1 MSSRSGHDS
10 PALARLLRAV
20 LRRQRIAE
28 ATALLARI
36 ALPTG
41 LVIAALAVLAAR
53 RLGSPLELAWL
64 AALPV
69 PAVLG
74 WALLRPRSARLA
86 ARRTDACYSL
96 ADRLGNALEL
106 GAAPPPSDP
115 QGAAIV
121 GLIVAEAEELA
132 AGLDPRPVVSLRPPA
147 LRWYDLAAF
156 LLLALA
162 LLLPPPT
169 PHSGDPD
176 IAEGEAPTES
186 VERRPPPAE
195 RHLLEPLRQDLKKL
209 AQRDDAASELAAS
222 MLQVLDAFARGE
234 LEREAAFAQLEALD
248 AELIAAEAALE
259 ASLDEDPGIL
269 AEGIRELSLA
279 LEAEPITENAGE
291 HFARGEG
298 DEGSEALE
306 KAGAEA
312 EAGAAESEALD
323 RALKSAEKALAKA
336 AANARDSASELAE
349 AERRLRRQQKDKE
362 QRPSDEPEEEERRL
376 KKQKERVEELRRQH
390 EREKAAQRSLE
401 QLRRDAQEARSRS
414 QQGKDGQSGQQG
426 QQGQGAQQGGGKRSE
441 GQKRALERLSRGAA
455 GASKKSQGSRR
466 LGQARDNLE
475 DAKNFIRRSGK
486 KGSQGDK
493 RKEQMERFAKAAKGQ
508 GKDGDKGK
516 GKGKGPTLLIEGDVG
531 DGEPDMLIEGE
542 GQEGQGQG
550 EGQGQEGDGQGQGE
564 GEGQGQQ
571 GANSDGIG
579 DGTQDPSGGDPSG
592 LKARA
597 RNVKV
602 NPKHGRG
609 ATRAEVIST
618 ASQEGFASESYR
630 DVYTDYHGFAQ
641 SALDGDEV
649 PVGQR
654 RQIKRYFRLIQ
665 PRR

>member
-1 MSSRSGHDS
+1 MSAADRGT
-10 PALARLLRAV
+10 LGRLLRAV
-20 LRRQRIAE
+20 IRRQRLAE

-36 ALPTG
+36 ALPVG
-41 LVIAALAVLAAR
+41 LVLAALAVIGAR
-53 RLGSPLELAWL
+53 RLGSPTELAWL
-64 AALPV
+64 AALPI

-74 WALLRPRSARLA
+74 WALLRPRPPRLA
-86 ARRTDACYSL
+86 ARRTDACYDL

-106 GAAPPPSDP
+106 AEAPLPEDP

-132 AGLDPRPVVSLRPPA
+132 AGLDPRPVVSLRPPG
-147 LRWYDLAAF
+147 LRWFDLAAF

-162 LLLPPPT
+162 LLTPPPSAPADAVVDAPPET
-169 PHSGDPD
+169 R
-176 IAEGEAPTES
+176 AEAAT
-186 VERRPPPAE
+186 RRPPPAE

-209 AQRDDAASELAAS
+209 VERDDAASELAAS
-222 MLQVLDAFARGE
+222 MLEVLDAFARGE
-234 LEREAAFAQLEALD
+234 LDREAAFAQLEALD

-298 DEGSEALE
+298 DEGSAALE

-312 EAGAAESEALD
+312 EASAAESEALD
-323 RALKSAEKALAKA
+323 RALKSAEEALAKA
-336 AANARDSASELAE
+336 AADARDSASELAE

-362 QRPSDEPEEEERRL
+362 KRPSDDPEEEERRL

-414 QQGKDGQSGQQG
+414 QQGKGGQQGQEG
-426 QQGQGAQQGGGKRSE
+426 QQGQGSQQGGGKRSDA
-441 GQKRALERLSRGAA
+441 QKRALERLSRGAA
-455 GASKKSQGSRR
+455 GASKKAQGSRR

-475 DAKNFIRRSGK
+475 DAKSFIRRSGK

-508 GKDGDKGK
+508 GKGKGKDKGK
-516 GKGKGPTLLIEGDVG
+516 GKQKGPTLLIEGDVG
-531 DGEPDMLIEGE
+531 DGEPDMLLEGD

-550 EGQGQEGDGQGQGE
+550 EGQEGDGQGE
-564 GEGQGQQ
+564 GEGEGQSGQ
-571 GANSDGIG
+571 AANADGIG
-579 DGTQDPSGGDPSG
+579 SGTQDPSGGDPSG

-597 RNVKV
+597 RDVKV

>member
-1 MSSRSGHDS
+1 MSARAGPGPGS
-10 PALARLLRAV
+10 PALTGLLRAV
-20 LRRQRIAE
+20 IRRQRLAE
-28 ATALLARI
+28 ATALLARL

-41 LVIAALAVLAAR
+41 LVIAALAVIAAR
-53 RLGSPLELAWL
+53 RLGSPIELAWL
-64 AALPV
+64 AALPI

-74 WALLRPRSARLA
+74 WALLRPRSPRLA

-106 GAAPPPSDP
+106 AAAPPLSDP

-132 AGLDPRPVVSLRPPA
+132 AGLDPRPVVSLRPPG
-147 LRWYDLAAF
+147 LRRSDLAAF

-162 LLLPPPT
+162 LVLPPPSD
-169 PHSGDPD
+169 HADDPVV
-176 IAEGEAPTES
+176 AEGEAVAES

-209 AQRDDAASELAAS
+209 VERDDAASEIAAS
-222 MLQVLDAFARGE
+222 MLEVLDAFARGE
-234 LEREAAFAQLEALD
+234 LDREAAFAQLEALD
-248 AELIAAEAALE
+248 AELIAAETALE

-298 DEGSEALE
+298 DEGSAALD

-323 RALKSAEKALAKA
+323 RALKAAEKALTKA

-349 AERRLRRQQKDKE
+349 AERRLRRQQKEKE
-362 QRPSDEPEEEERRL
+362 QRPSDDPEEEERRL

-401 QLRRDAQEARSRS
+401 ELRRDAQEARSRS
-414 QQGKDGQSGQQG
+414 QEGKGGQSGQQG
-426 QQGQGAQQGGGKRSE
+426 QRGQGAQQGGGKRSE

-493 RKEQMERFAKAAKGQ
+493 RKEQMERFGKAAKGK
-508 GKDGDKGK
+508 GKNGDK

-531 DGEPDMLIEGE
+531 DGEPDMLIEGD

-571 GANSDGIG
+571 GANADGIG
-579 DGTQDPSGGDPSG
+579 NGTQDPSGGDPTG